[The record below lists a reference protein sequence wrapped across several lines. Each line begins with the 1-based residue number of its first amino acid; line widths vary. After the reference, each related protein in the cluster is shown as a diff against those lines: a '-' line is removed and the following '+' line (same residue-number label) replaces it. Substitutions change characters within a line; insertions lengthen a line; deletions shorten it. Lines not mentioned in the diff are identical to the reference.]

1 MSFTPTLS
9 IILPTLR
16 QHQAKECLD
25 SLFPAVGDLDA
36 EILVITN
43 KATADLVAPQM
54 PPKCLPPVI
63 FIERE
68 IQDGPIAAINHGCG
82 LAAGEYL
89 FILGDEDRM
98 APGSLQRQYAIA
110 EAARAQGDI
119 NVIFC
124 PWECG
129 APWAYWNRVFPP
141 FPFVHRD
148 VIDGPLKGVLFDP
161 AYKAHYSDPDL
172 GQRAAEAGVDVR
184 LCNEARIFHGQ
195 DNDGLH
201 QHNANKYFAHD
212 ELVFRYRWG
221 RNPDGTLKPWP
232 SLSM

>member
-1 MSFTPTLS
+1 MSFTPKLS
-9 IILPTLR
+9 VLLPTLR
-16 QHQAKECLD
+16 QHQAKECLE
-25 SLFPAVGDLDA
+25 SLFPACDGLDA

-43 KATADLVAPQM
+43 RETADLVAPQM
-54 PPKCLPPVI
+54 PEKCQPPVI
-63 FIERE
+63 FLERE
-68 IQDGPIAAINHGCG
+68 IQDGPIMAINYGHNH
-82 LAAGEYL
+82 AAGDYL

-98 APGSLQRQYAIA
+98 APGSLKLLYEKA
-110 EAARAQGDI
+110 EAERAAG
-119 NVIFC
+119 NVNIVFC

-129 APWAYWNRVFPP
+129 AAWSYWNVVWPP

-148 VIDGPLKGVLFDP
+148 VVDGPLKGVLFDP
-161 AYKAHYSDPDL
+161 EFKAHYCDPDL
-172 GQRAAEAGVDVR
+172 GQRCAVAGVEVR
-184 LCNEARIFHGQ
+184 LCNDARIFHGQ

-212 ELVFRYRWG
+212 ELTFRYRWG